1 MSWDKPKSG
10 RGWLLLLVPPAS
22 CVILTLLGGLIDP
35 KEGNW
40 MGWSL
45 AGLAIATISSFLI
58 SIWLARVNESIGGK
72 LGTALLCFFIFM
84 VVNGAV
90 SFAGCA
96 IGSTMLPGLTF
107 H

>member
-1 MSWDKPKSG
+1 M
-10 RGWLLLLVPPAS
+10 A
-22 CVILTLLGGLIDP
+22 
-35 KEGNW
+35 
-40 MGWSL
+40 WSL
-45 AGLAIATISSFLI
+45 VGLAIATISSFFI
-58 SIWLARVNESIGGK
+58 SLWLARVNESIGGK

-96 IGSTMLPGLTF
+96 IGSTMLPGLNF